1 MNELL
6 TIIFNLFMLPF
17 EKISLH
23 KRRQEIITKANGKV
37 LEIGSGGGV
46 NFNYYDSKKIESL
59 DVLDLKFNKFI
70 MNHKLNKEMNINYI
84 TANAEKLPFAD
95 KSFDTVVATLI
106 FCSINNPN
114 NALKEIHRVLKDDGQ
129 LIFIEHVL
137 PHDKFCKDLANS
149 LNGTWKKI
157 AKCNIN
163 CDTYKNIENA
173 NFKIS
178 NYEKFGNKVFV
189 FIKGIAYKI

>member
-23 KRRQEIITKANGKV
+23 KRRQEIITKAKGKV

-189 FIKGIAYKI
+189 FIKGIASKV

>member
-137 PHDKFCKDLANS
+137 PHDKFCKDLANF

-178 NYEKFGNKVFV
+178 NYDKFGNKVFV

>member
-178 NYEKFGNKVFV
+178 NYDKFGNKVFV

>member
-23 KRRQEIITKANGKV
+23 KRRQEIITKAKGKV

-137 PHDKFCKDLANS
+137 PHDKFCKDLANF

>member
-6 TIIFNLFMLPF
+6 TIIFNLFIFPF
-17 EKISLH
+17 EKVLLH
-23 KRRQEIITKANGKV
+23 KRRKELITNVKGKV

-46 NFNYYDSKKIESL
+46 NFNYYNSKNIE
-59 DVLDLKFNKFI
+59 
-70 MNHKLNKEMNINYI
+70 LNKEMNINYI
-84 TANAEKLPFAD
+84 TANAEKLPFDD
-95 KSFDTVVATLI
+95 KSFDTVVAILVL
-106 FCSINNPN
+106 CSIDNPN
-114 NALKEIHRVLKDDGQ
+114 KALEEIHRVLKDDGK
-129 LIFIEHVL
+129 LIFIEHVI
-137 PHDKFCKDLANS
+137 PHEKFYRDLAHY

-157 AKCNIN
+157 GKCNIN

-178 NYEKFGNKVFV
+178 NYETFGNKVFV

>member
-6 TIIFNLFMLPF
+6 TIIFNLFIFPF
-17 EKISLH
+17 EKVLLH
-23 KRRQEIITKANGKV
+23 KRRKELITNVKGKV

-46 NFNYYDSKKIESL
+46 NFNYYSSKNIEL
-59 DVLDLKFNKFI
+59 LNVLDLKFNKFI

-84 TANAEKLPFAD
+84 TANAEKLPFDD
-95 KSFDTVVATLI
+95 KSFDTVVATLVL
-106 FCSINNPN
+106 CSIDNPN
-114 NALKEIHRVLKDDGQ
+114 NALEEIHRVLKDDGK
-129 LIFIEHVL
+129 LIFIEHVI
-137 PHDKFCKDLANS
+137 PHEKFYRDLAHY

-157 AKCNIN
+157 GKCNIN

-178 NYEKFGNKVFV
+178 NYETFGNKVFV